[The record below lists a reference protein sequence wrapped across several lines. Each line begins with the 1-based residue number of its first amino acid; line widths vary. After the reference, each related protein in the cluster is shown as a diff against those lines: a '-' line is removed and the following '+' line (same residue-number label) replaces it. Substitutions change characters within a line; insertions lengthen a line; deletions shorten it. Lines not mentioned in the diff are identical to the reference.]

1 VEDVDGGTWKTESG
15 GGDVKDVE
23 DVKDVADVKDIE
35 DGTSR
40 TWRTSMSNVLVDVLK
55 CKAGNYENFIC
66 KKNVKNSLYIK
77 IYIKIIIYK
86 NICYI

>member
-1 VEDVDGGTWKTESG
+1 MEDVDGRTWKTESG

-40 TWRTSMSNVLVDVLK
+40 T
-55 CKAGNYENFIC
+55 
-66 KKNVKNSLYIK
+66 
-77 IYIKIIIYK
+77 
-86 NICYI
+86 